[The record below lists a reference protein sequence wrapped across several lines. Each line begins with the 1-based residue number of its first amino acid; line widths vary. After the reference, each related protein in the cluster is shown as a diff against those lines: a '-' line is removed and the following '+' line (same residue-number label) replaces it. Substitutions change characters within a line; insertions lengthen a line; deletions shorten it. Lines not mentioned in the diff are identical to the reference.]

1 MIETGGTL
9 DCSKV
14 GLSGEKGCHQ
24 YLHATWEAYSK
35 DTLGYV
41 AEQTPENA
49 ELVTENKIYKW
60 IEQGLTDREIFLI
73 WNQGNTRQCKSG
85 VNKYGVK
92 YDSCE
97 YVEKALQMLH

>member
-1 MIETGGTL
+1 MDRILEEEMPARNLDWASDSSLFEEETWPDLLGKMSSALGI
-9 DCSKV
+9 
-14 GLSGEKGCHQ
+14 LSA
-24 YLHATWEAYSK
+24 LM
-35 DTLGYV
+35 
-41 AEQTPENA
+41 
-49 ELVTENKIYKW
+49 TENKIYKW